1 MRDDV
6 IDDAPAFD
14 TKLLP
19 VSPPLSQCRRSSI
32 EKRSFIR
39 CDPNEILMLR
49 GEGEPKSYVEVID
62 YELIIT
68 AQDGLKSLHEVH
80 SCDRDNETRYSSTL
94 VQEPESSCVCV
105 PQLR

>member
-6 IDDAPAFD
+6 IDDAPTFD

-19 VSPPLSQCRRSSI
+19 VSPPLSQCRRSST
-32 EKRSFIR
+32 ERRSFIR
-39 CDPNEILMLR
+39 CDTNEILML
-49 GEGEPKSYVEVID
+49 GDEGQPESYVEVLD

-68 AQDGLKSLHEVH
+68 VQDGLKSLDEVH
-80 SCDRDNETRYSSTL
+80 SCDMDNETRYSSSL
-94 VQEPESSCVCV
+94 VQEAESSCVYV